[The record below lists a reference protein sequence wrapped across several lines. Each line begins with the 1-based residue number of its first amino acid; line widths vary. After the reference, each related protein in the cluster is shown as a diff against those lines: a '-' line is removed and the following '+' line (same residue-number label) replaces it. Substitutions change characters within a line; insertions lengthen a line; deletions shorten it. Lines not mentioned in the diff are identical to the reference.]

1 MVGGKQTSEETIERA
16 IAFYRELGKY
26 PIRLNKEVPGHIANR
41 LQAAVWREA
50 IHLAAEN
57 VASVADIDAAVS
69 QGSGLRWALFGP
81 HMTFNLGGGAGG
93 LGHFMDHLLG
103 PVQTWWDDLG
113 APEVTPELRQR
124 LIAGVNAEAGG
135 RSIAELAQARDADL
149 TALLKTLRR

>member
-1 MVGGKQTSEETIERA
+1 MPPSLRA
-16 IAFYRELGKY
+16 R
-26 PIRLNKEVPGHIANR
+26 
-41 LQAAVWREA
+41 
-50 IHLAAEN
+50 
-57 VASVADIDAAVS
+57 
-69 QGSGLRWALFGP
+69 LRWALFGP

>member
-69 QGSGLRWALFGP
+69 QGPGLRWALFGP

-93 LGHFMDHLLG
+93 LSHFMDHLLG